1 MIEMVT
7 DKHYDAIVSLFE
19 EAQNEIKIISPFLSE
34 KTAELLCNA
43 AKRGII
49 CSFITRLYLQDFLD
63 GSNTL
68 EGLQKMLS
76 SGVKLHALIGL
87 HTKLYLFDSDDAIV
101 GSANFTESGLT
112 RNIEL
117 SIHLNREITI
127 NSLHKYYDDIAAK
140 INDTKDGCITQ
151 DILDYYKLR
160 YQEHKKSI
168 SKVDGGKKIVTT
180 IYGAALDTNAKRIKE
195 DRNEAYNEIDSNT
208 SERRTDPV
216 YSALG
221 GETSI
226 VSYKSLKNILL
237 KFSAS
242 ASNRADG
249 KEAMYM
255 YAFDDNG
262 KEIYISNFSEARAKS
277 AKTVEEGDET
287 FFCVHS
293 YDKSGKECPLIV
305 GKGYFKAFNSNNDAR
320 KKTWSKQFDWLKKY
334 PIYCVISEAKI
345 IDAPVNCGIP
355 LREVTDALGYKT
367 YIHTKDSPDKYTEE
381 KVAKAHRQQAMLALS
396 HEAREYIDKR
406 LEEIGKQHGWKTYRS
421 E

>member
-7 DKHYDAIVSLFE
+7 DKHYDTIVSLFE

-43 AKRGII
+43 ARRGIV

-76 SGVKLHALIGL
+76 SGVKLYALIGL
-87 HTKLYLFDSDDAIV
+87 HTKLYLFDLDDAIV
-101 GSANFTESGLT
+101 GSANFTENGLT

-117 SIHLNREITI
+117 SIHLNRETTI
-127 NSLHKYYDDIAAK
+127 NSLHKYYDDIAAR
-140 INDTKDGCITQ
+140 INAADDGCITQ
-151 DILDYYKLR
+151 DMLDDYKLR
-160 YQEHKKSI
+160 YQENKKSLA
-168 SKVDGGKKIVTT
+168 KVDGGEKIVTT
-180 IYGAALDTNAKRIKE
+180 INGAAIDANAKRIKE
-195 DRNEAYNEIDSNT
+195 DRNESYNEIDSNT
-208 SERRTDPV
+208 SERLTDPV

-221 GETSI
+221 GKKSI

-242 ASNRADG
+242 ANNRADG
-249 KEAMYM
+249 KKPMYM

-262 KEIYISNFSEARAKS
+262 KKIYISNFSEAKAKS
-277 AKTVEEGDET
+277 AKTVEDGDET

-293 YDKSGKECPLIV
+293 YDKRGKGCPLIV

-320 KKTWSKQFDWLKKY
+320 KKIWNKQFDWLKKY

-345 IDAPVNCGIP
+345 IDAPINCGIP

-367 YIHTKDSPDKYTEE
+367 YIHTRDNPDKYTNE

-396 HEAREYIDKR
+396 YEAREYIDER
-406 LEEIGKQHGWKTYRS
+406 LEEIGKQYGWKMYRS